1 MEYIMGK
8 KLLDMPVNMKIV
20 KMISTI
26 NECKG
31 KQIIYKKQPKKTLE
45 KLTEKSTLD
54 FTLDSCENTV
64 EGKEHAK
71 DIFFNVTKPK
81 TREEVSIVE
90 FRDILKTVNNA
101 YEDMKISSQTILELH
116 GYLHRFSLVRGGKYR
131 TEDNNFLQTDFFR
144 EETFNDHG
152 VLIKKNFEERLDK
165 YIEDL
170 CKNYNK
176 LIIEDEID
184 NLVIIASFILDFILI
199 SPFPEN
205 NIKMAKLLTLLLLN
219 KNGYEVGRYMN
230 LGKIYDESS
239 QVYFKG
245 LFTRKND
252 TEKFYYGVNKWL
264 EYFMKFV
271 LEAYI
276 ALGEEL
282 NLKETKK
289 ETKTKRIEKIINSTL
304 GYFTK
309 EDIRELCPDIPEPTI
324 NRVFNNLRKDGKIE
338 VVEQD
343 ILLME
348 SMKVIDNL
356 LIVNNNRQLI
366 DEWLEKFHM

>member
-1 MEYIMGK
+1 M
-8 KLLDMPVNMKIV
+8 
-20 KMISTI
+20 
-26 NECKG
+26 
-31 KQIIYKKQPKKTLE
+31 
-45 KLTEKSTLD
+45 
-54 FTLDSCENTV
+54 
-64 EGKEHAK
+64 
-71 DIFFNVTKPK
+71 TKPK

-338 VVEQD
+338 VVARGR
-343 ILLME
+343 
-348 SMKVIDNL
+348 SAKWKRV
-356 LIVNNNRQLI
+356 
-366 DEWLEKFHM
+366 

>member
-64 EGKEHAK
+64 DGKEHAK

-165 YIEDL
+165 YIADL

-230 LGKIYDESS
+230 LGKIYDERS

-282 NLKETKK
+282 NLEETKK

-338 VVEQD
+338 VVARGR
-343 ILLME
+343 
-348 SMKVIDNL
+348 SAKWKRV
-356 LIVNNNRQLI
+356 
-366 DEWLEKFHM
+366 